1 MITVNGNE
9 VKISYFPNGEANI
22 DTSYLNTLKDTKGNT
37 IIFKYEE
44 DCDLVYLLFV
54 LNHLL
59 SIFCAVNNVI
69 ITYMPYSR
77 MDREQEGNCFT
88 LRYVLSMFKTHMMF
102 NTFYVVEPH
111 SAVTLDG
118 GNIKPVY
125 VTPTLCVKA
134 LHENPDINAI
144 CFPDKGARDRYTT
157 LFSEMYPELNE
168 YKILYCN
175 KVRDFKTGKITGL
188 ELVGDTEGVDSVLI
202 ADDLCSAGGT
212 FYYTAQKL
220 KENGVKDVYLCVTH
234 MEWNVVNGELIKDT
248 SPIKKIYTT
257 DSMMTGYE
265 TSLKEMFG
273 DRMDIQELGN
283 IKDGELNE

>member
-1 MITVNGNE
+1 MITVNGNKI
-9 VKISYFPNGEANI
+9 KISYFPNGEANI
-22 DTSYLNTLKDTKGNT
+22 DTSYLNTLKDTQGNT
-37 IIFKYEE
+37 IVFKYEE

-54 LNHLL
+54 LDHLL

-88 LRYVLSMFKTHMMF
+88 LRYVLSMLKTHMMF

-111 SAVTLDG
+111 SAVTLND

-188 ELVGDTEGVDSVLI
+188 ELVGDTEGVNSVLI

-234 MEWNVVNGELIKDT
+234 MEYNVVNGELIKDT

-265 TSLKEMFG
+265 TSLKEMFS

-283 IKDGELNE
+283 IKDGEPNE